1 MKRLFLLFAALL
13 ALASARVL
21 FAYDYPDGFRETV
34 EADWARQ
41 EATAERAIDQ
51 GEALKA
57 LAGRAAALL
66 DRLEEDEAIDENR
79 AAALR
84 QEIDKVNGT
93 DFDKLSVEKIRREYL
108 ALRWSVRE
116 AAFDNPL
123 VKDIPIVFLKAN
135 RYVWQLIHE
144 YLSYYYSHT
153 NMRGGE
159 LMLLENPGFSF
170 DARSLTGGKLPR
182 GVFETPS
189 LSFDGKTLYF
199 AFADFTNVVPED
211 APEETLQVII
221 NRGYDHEIEN
231 YLARSDGKFHLY
243 KLDLADGKIEQL
255 TDGPD
260 DDFDPAEL

>member
-135 RYVWQLIHE
+135 RFVWQLIH
-144 YLSYYYSHT
+144 
-153 NMRGGE
+153 
-159 LMLLENPGFSF
+159 
-170 DARSLTGGKLPR
+170 
-182 GVFETPS
+182 
-189 LSFDGKTLYF
+189 
-199 AFADFTNVVPED
+199 
-211 APEETLQVII
+211 
-221 NRGYDHEIEN
+221 
-231 YLARSDGKFHLY
+231 
-243 KLDLADGKIEQL
+243 
-255 TDGPD
+255 
-260 DDFDPAEL
+260 